1 MGACYLQVVRPY
13 MRLHLMPGRLHR
25 AHQTHPSSTQGRA
38 ASSVSRQRL
47 RVGHPRLGCAL
58 AFHVGLQRCMLA
70 RSVGERGGSFGGD
83 DGHFIVYAGD
93 ASEVSTCCSGD
104 WRAIAERF

>member
-1 MGACYLQVVRPY
+1 VRPY

-104 WRAIAERF
+104 WRATAERF

>member
-1 MGACYLQVVRPY
+1 
-13 MRLHLMPGRLHR
+13 
-25 AHQTHPSSTQGRA
+25 
-38 ASSVSRQRL
+38 
-47 RVGHPRLGCAL
+47 
-58 AFHVGLQRCMLA
+58 MLA

-104 WRAIAERF
+104 WRATTERKGPKVNFPLRNRIPERERRKE